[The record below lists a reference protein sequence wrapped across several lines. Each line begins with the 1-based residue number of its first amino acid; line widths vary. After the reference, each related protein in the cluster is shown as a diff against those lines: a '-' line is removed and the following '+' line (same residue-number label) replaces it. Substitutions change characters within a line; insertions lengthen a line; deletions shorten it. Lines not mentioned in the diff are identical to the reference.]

1 MSIQKI
7 NERRHRGFLL
17 PLLLI
22 YGVLAVSSV
31 HAEDMPA
38 YTLNI
43 KDGRFYPETINV
55 PSQTRFKIVITNAG
69 PGPEEFE
76 STELRKEKV
85 LAPGVTRALVF
96 APLKP
101 GIYRFFGE
109 FNPDTAQGR
118 IIVK

>member
-1 MSIQKI
+1 M
-7 NERRHRGFLL
+7 NDHGYVG
-17 PLLLI
+17 LLLLLLL
-22 YGVLAVSSV
+22 VFTLLAAPPAG
-31 HAEDMPA
+31 AEDLQA
-38 YTLNI
+38 YNLKI
-43 KDGRFYPETINV
+43 KNGRFEPETINV
-55 PSQTRFKIVITNAG
+55 PARTRFKIVITNEG

-76 STELRKEKV
+76 SKELRKEKV
-85 LAPGVTRALVF
+85 LAPGVTRAVVF